1 MKSQNEIIIGSIIH
15 IIDCIGRRMMETAF
29 ALAYEGELS
38 DMKAYRAPKEYAKK
52 GGEAELFCI
61 DLEIE
66 LLKSLSDEG
75 VKIVVASMQLVYE
88 FKRVYLLINNLDLIE
103 VLLDDE
109 CAELANVIYGE
120 TELDPSLN
128 YDQQKKEEE
137 YNYFW
142 YNLSIWRCIKMI
154 LYNRINFDDD
164 QDEFSEEYYD
174 FCQQDLTSE
183 NKNVA
188 LLYDLQRSLELGMI
202 GRWG

>member
-1 MKSQNEIIIGSIIH
+1 MKSQNEIIIGSIVH

-38 DMKAYRAPKEYAKK
+38 DMKAYRSPKEYIEK
-52 GGEAELFCI
+52 GGEVELICL

-66 LLKSLSDEG
+66 LLNSLSDEG

-103 VLLDDE
+103 VLLDDD
-109 CAELANVIYGE
+109 CAELSYKIYGE
-120 TELDPSLN
+120 TALDPSLN

-183 NKNVA
+183 NKNAA